1 MGMEDKRRKMEVI
14 IDGKVYTLAGEESE
28 EYMQRIAS
36 YVNSKIREL
45 KKMGSY
51 KKLNK
56 EFQSILLA
64 LNISD
69 DLYKTKEVLKM
80 FKEEYDKKDKEIYEK
95 NQELLAEKVQLETS
109 KKLVEEYRGK
119 INELQKRIIE
129 LETTTR

>member
-1 MGMEDKRRKMEVI
+1 MEDKRRKMEVI

-36 YVNSKIREL
+36 YVNSKIQEL

-80 FKEEYDKKDKEIYEK
+80 FNEEYDKKDRDIYEK